1 MADESIIADLKSQG
15 FDKLIQDLSLS
26 AKGFT
31 ELDKSM
37 AEAQKKLDTLDKS
50 SQEFKDLTKEINA
63 AAIASK
69 AYAESNDTL
78 KKELRDTTNE
88 IGNLERS
95 IKALEKAGQTNTQPY
110 ITTRYFKKKSRGIKR
125 YYRRFKC

>member
-63 AAIASK
+63 ATIASK

-78 KKELRDTTNE
+78 KKEL
-88 IGNLERS
+88 
-95 IKALEKAGQTNTQPY
+95 
-110 ITTRYFKKKSRGIKR
+110 TRYYIMR
-125 YYRRFKC
+125 